1 MVADSGM
8 SYRGGVPVILAS
20 ALADLILMSAMP
32 TSAVIAIADARETT
46 VLRLDRHRV
55 QPDPALFGDL
65 KVLLGSACVA
75 VDRKRRK
82 GRALAAL

>member
-1 MVADSGM
+1 M
-8 SYRGGVPVILAS
+8 ILAS

-65 KVLLGSACVA
+65 KVRCSA
-75 VDRKRRK
+75 RR
-82 GRALAAL
+82 AWPLIENAARDAPLRRYNVTS